1 MDKIESK
8 EVMLSKMK
16 NIWNYDKKWVQWLDV
31 ILIFAIPYLII
42 FGYKAIP
49 VISVNRHPV
58 KVKAVIID
66 KCHAL
71 SASPGSRYYYYEYK
85 YNATSKFGIVQ
96 IHPDRSI
103 PFSDSFSGEYETS
116 IYNLY
121 GEIGDTIV
129 IRCNKNNPSQSII
142 NCNDFPY
149 RTLETKEFRKYL
161 RNEPSCFD

>member
-31 ILIFAIPYLII
+31 ILVFAIPYLII

-85 YNATSKFGIVQ
+85 YNDTLYT
-96 IHPDRSI
+96 
-103 PFSDSFSGEYETS
+103 GEYETS

-161 RNEPSCFD
+161 KNEPSCFD

>member
-8 EVMLSKMK
+8 KVMLSKMK

-31 ILIFAIPYLII
+31 ILVFAIPYLII

-66 KCHAL
+66 KCHITK
-71 SASPGSRYYYYEYK
+71 SPGLRRYYYEYK
-85 YNATSKFGIVQ
+85 YNDTLYT
-96 IHPDRSI
+96 
-103 PFSDSFSGEYETS
+103 GEWETNLN
-116 IYNLY
+116 NLY

-149 RTLETKEFRKYL
+149 RTLEGKEYRKYL
-161 RNEPSCFD
+161 KNEPSCFD

>member
-1 MDKIESK
+1 MDT
-8 EVMLSKMK
+8 
-16 NIWNYDKKWVQWLDV
+16 
-31 ILIFAIPYLII
+31 ILFFAILFLMA
-42 FGYKAIP
+42 FGNKAIL

-71 SASPGSRYYYYEYK
+71 SASPGSRYYYEYK
-85 YNATSKFGIVQ
+85 YNDTLYT
-96 IHPDRSI
+96 
-103 PFSDSFSGEYETS
+103 GEYETS

-142 NCNDFPY
+142 SCNDFPY

-161 RNEPSCFD
+161 KNEPSCFD

>member
-31 ILIFAIPYLII
+31 ILVFAIPYLII

-66 KCHAL
+66 KCHV
-71 SASPGSRYYYYEYK
+71 STSKSPGWRCYYYEYK
-85 YNATSKFGIVQ
+85 YNDTLYT
-96 IHPDRSI
+96 
-103 PFSDSFSGEYETS
+103 GEYHT
-116 IYNLY
+116 NLNDLY

-149 RTLETKEFRKYL
+149 RILEAKEYRKYL
-161 RNEPSCFD
+161 KNEPSCFD